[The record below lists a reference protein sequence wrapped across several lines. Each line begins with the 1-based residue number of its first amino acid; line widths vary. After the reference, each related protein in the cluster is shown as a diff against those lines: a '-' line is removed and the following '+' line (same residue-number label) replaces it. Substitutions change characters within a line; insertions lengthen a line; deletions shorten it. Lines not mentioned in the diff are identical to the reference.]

1 MGGATLLPMGKSD
14 GDTPPSGWLE
24 YFQQAAEAA
33 GYLGRGWKA
42 RLARD
47 IDVYD
52 SHVSRW
58 ASGERTPDI
67 DSCVKLAGALGRPL
81 PEVLVAAGRFTAEQ
95 LEVSAEPPELPRRL
109 SPQLE
114 RLSLMLDDPEAPEA
128 MKAHIRALIDVAL
141 GLVDDVTTSPERRIS

>member
-24 YFQQAAEAA
+24 YFQRAAEAA
-33 GYLGRGWKA
+33 GYVGRGWKA

-67 DSCVKLAGALGRPL
+67 DSCVKLARALGRPL
-81 PEVLVAAGRFTAEQ
+81 PEVLIASGRFTAEQ
-95 LEVSAEPPELPRRL
+95 FDMPDEQPVLPRRL

-114 RLSLMLDDPEAPEA
+114 RLSLMLDDPGTPAA
-128 MKAHIRALIDVAL
+128 MKAHIQALIDAAL
-141 GLVDDVTTSPERRIS
+141 GLAGDTAASPERWIS